1 MQGMATSSADF
12 PDALPAAAPAPAFS
26 LLDVRTGSERS
37 FHDLA
42 GPQGTLIVFL
52 CAHCPYVLHVLP
64 KLIELSNE
72 FFPQGIST
80 IGISANDPIAYPEDA
95 PDKLRAMAEE
105 NDLPFPL
112 LFDGS
117 QEIAR
122 AYTAACTPDFFLFD
136 GERRL
141 AYRGRLDASSPR
153 NGQPLTGDDLLEAL
167 EAVAAGTTVPKHWPP
182 ALGCSIKW
190 KV

>member
-122 AYTAACTPDFFLFD
+122 AYTAACTPDFFLFNR
-136 GERRL
+136 EKQL
-141 AYRGRLDASSPR
+141 VYRGQLDDSRPGNGIPVTGEDLRAALDAVLSGKP
-153 NGQPLTGDDLLEAL
+153 
-167 EAVAAGTTVPKHWPP
+167 VAAEQKPSI
-182 ALGCSIKW
+182 GCNIKW
-190 KV
+190 KS